1 MTALRSGR
9 VSELLQTERAFPL
22 LLALDEAHDLVVPE
36 DVPGRRPHGGVRGG
50 RDVDPGGLRLRAA
63 EVAVKEQVVIVV
75 VGVVVAEGDVDVGGY
90 HGPLAGGGD
99 LLLLLEGGADVQV
112 ALDGELDD
120 EEDAED
126 LASFWCE
133 RMMSGAVAKGNGEER
148 EIEEVVAGVD
158 KVSVSVVDMVNGCR
172 ALECARYMRGPVL

>member
-1 MTALRSGR
+1 MAALRSGR

-126 LASFWCE
+126 LVP
-133 RMMSGAVAKGNGEER
+133 RAVGGVGDVAGEDVAEGEEALG
-148 EIEEVVAGVD
+148 ELVVGAAEVEGGEGEGLHGRGGGDGGEVA
-158 KVSVSVVDMVNGCR
+158 
-172 ALECARYMRGPVL
+172 